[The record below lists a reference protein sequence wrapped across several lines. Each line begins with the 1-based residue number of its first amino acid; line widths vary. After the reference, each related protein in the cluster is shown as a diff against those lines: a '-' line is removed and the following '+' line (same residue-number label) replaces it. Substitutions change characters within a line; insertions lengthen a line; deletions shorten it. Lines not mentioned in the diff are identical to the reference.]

1 MNNRDYIKSI
11 KDIMLC
17 LQSMIRTRFNKQV
30 KIIFTDGRYKSAY
43 TSFYKNYTW
52 QFYVENRVAHYNIYL
67 LKNDKIIRKD
77 TILNNETVERFY
89 QKMFYFFRHI

>member
-52 QFYVENRVAHYNIYL
+52 QFYVENKVAHYNIYL
-67 LKNDKIIRKD
+67 L
-77 TILNNETVERFY
+77 TIVCLDNVL
-89 QKMFYFFRHI
+89 KVLLCICI